1 MSRQF
6 LGPVDLGT
14 LEPLVVGA
22 GLVSALLWFAG
33 AAFVFA
39 SRAPPRPPLGPRTLV
54 LGPEPP
60 AVANLLVND
69 LRVTNEAVPATLLD
83 LAARRV
89 VEIEQRGLG
98 SFYVRLRSQATHAL
112 TGYERQVLGHLARLA
127 REDVVPVQALTTGE
141 GPDSRRWWSAFR
153 KEVVLDAQARGLS
166 RDALDGRE
174 LVVLG
179 IAAAIPAACFWA
191 AWGLVAAAAVLACAA
206 VLLGWTRA
214 RYPQRE
220 TPAGLEAASRWHG
233 VRAELAS
240 NEELNRHSPLT
251 VVLWDRLLA
260 YGAALGVASGAARSL
275 PLGIE
280 SDTRA
285 WSSHGGEWREIRVRY
300 PRNWPP
306 AWGTDPATA
315 CLRGLAIV
323 AVSVL
328 ALGALQRPVV
338 DAGLVSAAVAVALA
352 LTLLLGGAVVALG
365 AADWRAAVEI
375 TGPILRR
382 RRFGAGGN
390 VRYYIAVDDAV
401 STRINAFR
409 VSRAQYDTV
418 EQGDVVT
425 VRTTP
430 RLGRVRWIIPASG
443 AA

>member
-1 MSRQF
+1 MSRQL

-22 GLVSALLWFAG
+22 GLVTSLLWFAA

-39 SRAPPRPPLGPRTLV
+39 LRTPPRPPLGPRTLD

-69 LRVTNEAVPATLLD
+69 FRVTDEAVPATLLD
-83 LAARRV
+83 LAARRLV
-89 VEIEQRGLG
+89 DIEQRGPGL
-98 SFYVRLRSQATHAL
+98 FYVRLRPHSSEGL
-112 TGYERQVLGHLARLA
+112 TDYERRILGHLARRA
-127 REDVVPVQALTTGE
+127 QQDVVPVHALTTGE
-141 GPDSRRWWSAFR
+141 RLDSRRWWIAFR
-153 KEVVLDAQARGLS
+153 REVVLDAQTRGLS
-166 RDALDGRE
+166 LDALNSRE
-174 LVVLG
+174 LGVLAL
-179 IAAAIPAACFWA
+179 AAAIPAACFLA
-191 AWGLVAAAAVLACAA
+191 VWGSAAAVAALACAA
-206 VLLGWTRA
+206 VLLAWIRA
-214 RYPQRE
+214 RHPQRE

-240 NEELNRHSPLT
+240 NEELRRHSPLT
-251 VVLWDRLLA
+251 IVLWDRLLA
-260 YGAALGVASGAARSL
+260 YAAALGVASGAARSF

-285 WSSHGGEWREIRVRY
+285 WSSHGGRWREVRIRY
-300 PRNWPP
+300 PKNWPP
-306 AWGTDPATA
+306 AWGADPATA
-315 CLRGLAIV
+315 CLRGIAIV

-328 ALGALQRPVV
+328 ALGVLQRPVV
-338 DAGLVSAAVAVALA
+338 DAGLVSAAAAVALA
-352 LTLLLGGAVVALG
+352 LALLLGAAVVVLG

-382 RRFGAGGN
+382 RSFGAGKN
-390 VRYYIAVDDAV
+390 ARYYIAVDDGE
-401 STRINAFR
+401 STRISAFR
-409 VSRAQYDTV
+409 VSPAQYEAV

-430 RLGRVRWIIPASG
+430 RLGRVRWIIPAAE

>member
-1 MSRQF
+1 MSRQL

-22 GLVSALLWFAG
+22 GLVAALLWFAA

-39 SRAPPRPPLGPRTLV
+39 SRTPPRPPLGPRTLV

-69 LRVTNEAVPATLLD
+69 FRVTGEAVPATLLD

-89 VEIEQRGLG
+89 VEIEQRGPG
-98 SFYVRLRSQATHAL
+98 SFYIRVRTQAMDGL

-127 REDVVPVQALTTGE
+127 QEGIVPVQALTTGE
-141 GPDSRRWWSAFR
+141 RPDSRRWWSAFR
-153 KEVVLDAQARGLS
+153 REVVLDAQERGLS
-166 RDALDGRE
+166 RDALDSRE
-174 LVVLG
+174 LGVLV
-179 IAAAIPAACFWA
+179 IAAAIPGACFWA
-191 AWGLVAAAAVLACAA
+191 AWGLVAAAAVLASAA

-214 RYPQRE
+214 RHPQRE
-220 TPAGLEAASRWHG
+220 TLAGLEAASRWHG

-240 NEELNRHSPLT
+240 NEELKRHSPLT

-285 WSSHGGEWREIRVRY
+285 WSSHGGPWREIRVRY

-306 AWGTDPATA
+306 AWGADPATA
-315 CLRGLAIV
+315 CLRGLAIM

-328 ALGALQRPVV
+328 ALGVLQQPVV
-338 DAGLVSAAVAVALA
+338 DAGLVSAVVAIALA
-352 LTLLLGGAVVALG
+352 LALLLGGTVVVLG
-365 AADWRAAVEI
+365 AADWRAAVET
-375 TGPILRR
+375 TGPILRQ
-382 RRFGAGGN
+382 RRFGAGKK
-390 VRYYIAVDDAV
+390 VRYYVAVDDAV
-401 STRINAFR
+401 SARISAFR
-409 VSRAQYDTV
+409 VSRVQYDAV

-430 RLGRVRWIIPASG
+430 RLGRVRWIIPADE